1 MSARQIE
8 VLSSAS
14 HSFQLETKPPL
25 SSIEYFVSRLFS
37 CWHIKMSRP
46 FTHERETYRTCLRC
60 GMRRKFD
67 IEKWKSSGRFY
78 SQTIAR
84 KIDQG
89 I

>member
-1 MSARQIE
+1 MSTQQIE

-14 HSFQLETKPPL
+14 HSFPLETKSQL
-25 SSIEYFVSRLFS
+25 NSIGYFVSRLFS

-67 IEKWKSSGRFY
+67 VEKWKSIGRYY
-78 SQTIAR
+78 SPTIER
-84 KIDQG
+84 RID
-89 I
+89 